1 MSYHPHY
8 PCHHPSPLSP
18 QVILDHPG
26 LLSARI
32 PLGQFSKKHLILLV
46 IFHSGT
52 LLLQLLSYKSLLFLV
67 LFRVEPNLS
76 SLRQNAIAV
85 YPWTKASLPSL
96 TSIRFFFSLTYLRVN
111 VSFCPLGGKV
121 AILHTQ
127 CLGSGACVSLHY
139 FPARDWSG
147 FYLITIPSITSKD
160 RIGSALQPKK
170 LGFTS
175 LIVLQAN
182 HKQNRYRHLVKNVP
196 CGHKMQ
202 Y

>member
-1 MSYHPHY
+1 MSYHPQY
-8 PCHHPSPLSP
+8 KCHHLSPLSP

-52 LLLQLLSYKSLLFLV
+52 LLLQPLSYKSLLFLV

-111 VSFCPLGGKV
+111 VSFCPLGGQGCNLTLSV
-121 AILHTQ
+121 SGFR
-127 CLGSGACVSLHY
+127 CLCVSAL
-139 FPARDWSG
+139 FPSQRLVR
-147 FYLITIPSITSKD
+147 FLPN
-160 RIGSALQPKK
+160 
-170 LGFTS
+170 
-175 LIVLQAN
+175 N
-182 HKQNRYRHLVKNVP
+182 HP
-196 CGHKMQ
+196 Q
-202 Y
+202 YHQ